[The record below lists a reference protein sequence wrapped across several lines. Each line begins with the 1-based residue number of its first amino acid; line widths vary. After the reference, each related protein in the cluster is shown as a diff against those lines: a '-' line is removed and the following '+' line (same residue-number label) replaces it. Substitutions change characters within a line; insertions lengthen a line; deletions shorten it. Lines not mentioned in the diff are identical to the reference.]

1 MKVLGLIPARGG
13 SKGVPRKNIKLLA
26 GKPLLYYTAAPALQ
40 ASSLSKVILST
51 DDEEIAEVGRSLGLN
66 VPFLRPAEL
75 AQDSS
80 PTLPTVQHA
89 LKSMEELGEK
99 YDAVCLLQPTN
110 PLRKAEDI
118 DNAVQMLMDKDLDC
132 VVSTLEVPHEYNP
145 YWVFFQN
152 DEGLLHLSTGGTEP
166 IPRRQLLPKAYHR
179 EGSIYVT
186 RTDVIMKKNSLFGDK
201 IGGYL
206 MSMACPINIDT
217 LDDWAKAEAYF
228 KDIHTL
234 V

>member
-26 GKPLLYYTAAPALQ
+26 GKPLLHYTATPALK
-40 ASSLSKVILST
+40 ASSLTKVILST
-51 DDEEIAEVGRSLGLN
+51 DDEEIAEVGRSLGLS

-75 AQDSS
+75 AQDAT
-80 PTLPTVQHA
+80 PTLPAVQHA
-89 LKSMEELGEK
+89 LRFLEEAGEH

-110 PLRKAEDI
+110 PLRKPEDI
-118 DNAVQMLMDKDLDC
+118 DNAVNMLIEKDLDC
-132 VVSTLEVPHEYNP
+132 VISTLEVPHEHNP
-145 YWVFFQN
+145 YWVFLPN
-152 DEGLLHLSTGGTEP
+152 EEGLLHLATGGTEP

-179 EGSIYVT
+179 EGSIYVSK
-186 RTDVIMKKNSLFGDK
+186 RDVIMEKNSLFGER

-206 MSMACPINIDT
+206 MQMACPINIDT
-217 LDDWAKAEAYF
+217 LEDWEKAEAYF
-228 KDIHTL
+228 RDIPTL